1 MRTTVDIDV
10 HLLRRLRIEAGRR
23 SLPFK
28 QLLNRVIQLGL
39 DAEAKSDP
47 YFCPT
52 FSMGEALPSM
62 NLDKAL
68 RLAGE
73 LEDEEAAREIER
85 RK

>member
-10 HLLRRLRIEAGRR
+10 HLLRRLRIEADRR
-23 SLPFK
+23 ALPLK

-47 YFCPT
+47 YSCPT
-52 FSMGEALPSM
+52 FPMGEAFPPV

-68 RLAGE
+68 RLVGE
-73 LEDEEAAREIER
+73 LEDAEVVREIER